1 MKIADI
7 KVHPISFTLERP
19 FWMSLE
25 RYSVASELVVEVFTD
40 EGLVGIGEVH
50 GKPMPEI
57 ARRLCLGGRT
67 KTARDRSG
75 ISSCSLSLMARR

>member
-1 MKIADI
+1 MKIVDLR
-7 KVHPISFTLERP
+7 VHPISFTLERP

-25 RYSVASELVVEVFTD
+25 RYSAASELVVEVFTD

-57 ARRLCLGGRT
+57 GR
-67 KTARDRSG
+67 A
-75 ISSCSLSLMARR
+75 SCRERV